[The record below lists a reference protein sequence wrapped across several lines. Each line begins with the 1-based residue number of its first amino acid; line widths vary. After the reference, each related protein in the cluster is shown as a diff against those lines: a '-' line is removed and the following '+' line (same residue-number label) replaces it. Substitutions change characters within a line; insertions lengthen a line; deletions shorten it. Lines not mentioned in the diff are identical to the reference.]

1 MGITYTGGGMN
12 QEHISRQFDGD
23 LEGLR
28 TRVLA
33 MGGLVEQQVIRAM
46 SGLESGDMALL
57 EQVIATDSVVN
68 RHEVELD
75 EACNNVIARRQ
86 PAAVDLRMIMT
97 VVKTITDLERI
108 GDEAKKIAKM
118 ARDIH
123 GENMRVVPRVDLR
136 PPAEIAVSML
146 RKSLD
151 AFARLDVNASA
162 DVMRQDREVDA
173 GYKAAMRQLITFM
186 MEDPRTISSSLD
198 LLFIAR
204 SIERIGDHA
213 KNISE
218 YVVYLVKGRDVRHIG
233 LEAMEK
239 EVAG

>member
-1 MGITYTGGGMN
+1 MN
-12 QEHISRQFDGD
+12 HEHISRQFDAD

-28 TRVLA
+28 TRVMA
-33 MGGLVEQQVIRAM
+33 MGGLVEQQVMRAM
-46 SGLESGDMALL
+46 DGLESGDMALI
-57 EQVIATDSVVN
+57 EQVIATDRLVN

-118 ARDIH
+118 ARALH
-123 GENMRVVPRVDLR
+123 GGDTRVVPRLNLR
-136 PPAEIAVSML
+136 PPAEIAVAML
-146 RKSLD
+146 RRSLD

-162 DVMRQDREVDA
+162 EVVRQDRDVDA
-173 GYKAAMRQLITFM
+173 GSKAAMRQLITFM
-186 MEDPRTISSSLD
+186 MEDPRTISGSLD
-198 LLFIAR
+198 LLFVAR

-213 KNISE
+213 KNIAE
-218 YVVYLVKGRDVRHIG
+218 YVVYLVQGRDVRHIG

-239 EVAG
+239 EVSRQLQNL

>member
-1 MGITYTGGGMN
+1 MN
-12 QEHISRQFDGD
+12 QEHISRQFDAD

-33 MGGLVEQQVIRAM
+33 MGGLVEQQLIRAM
-46 SGLESGDMALL
+46 DGLESGNMALID
-57 EQVIATDSVVN
+57 QVIAGDRQVN

-108 GDEAKKIAKM
+108 GDEAKKIAKTAKQLHTATSNFM
-118 ARDIH
+118 PQIRLCHIADA
-123 GENMRVVPRVDLR
+123 VVD
-136 PPAEIAVSML
+136 ML
-146 RKSLD
+146 RKALD
-151 AFARLDVNASA
+151 AFARFDVNASA
-162 DVMRQDREVDA
+162 EVVRQDREVDA

-198 LLFIAR
+198 LLFVAR
-204 SIERIGDHA
+204 AIERIGDHA

-233 LEAMEK
+233 LAAMEK
-239 EVAG
+239 EVAEQMNNL

>member
-1 MGITYTGGGMN
+1 MN
-12 QEHISRQFDGD
+12 QEHISRQFDAD

-33 MGGLVEQQVIRAM
+33 MDGLVEQQLVRAM
-46 SGLESGDMALL
+46 DGLESGNVALL
-57 EQVIATDSVVN
+57 EQVIAADREVN

-118 ARDIH
+118 AREVHH
-123 GENMRVVPRVDLR
+123 GEIRLVPKVDLR
-136 PPAEIAVSML
+136 HPADIAVAML
-146 RKSLD
+146 RKALD

-162 DVMRQDREVDA
+162 EVVRQDRDVDA
-173 GYKAAMRQLITFM
+173 GFKAAMRQLITFM

-204 SIERIGDHA
+204 SIERVGDHA

-233 LEAMEK
+233 LEAMER
-239 EVAG
+239 EVASR

>member
-1 MGITYTGGGMN
+1 MN
-12 QEHISRQFDGD
+12 QEHISRQFDAD

-33 MGGLVEQQVIRAM
+33 MGGLVEQQLVRAM
-46 SGLESGDMALL
+46 NGLETGNIAML
-57 EQVIATDSVVN
+57 EAVIAADREVN

-118 ARDIH
+118 AREVH
-123 GENMRVVPRVDLR
+123 QGEHRVVPKVDLR
-136 PPAEIAVSML
+136 HPADIAVAML
-146 RKSLD
+146 RKALD

-162 DVMRQDREVDA
+162 EVVRQDRDVDA
-173 GYKAAMRQLITFM
+173 GFKSAMRQLITFM

-204 SIERIGDHA
+204 SIERVGDHA

-233 LEAMEK
+233 LEAMER
-239 EVAG
+239 EVAAR

>member
-1 MGITYTGGGMN
+1 MQTGGGMN
-12 QEHISRQFDGD
+12 HEHITKQFDVD

-28 TRVLA
+28 SRVLA
-33 MGGLVEQQVIRAM
+33 MGGLVEHQLVRAM
-46 SGLESGDMALL
+46 EALASGDMAQI
-57 EQVIATDSVVN
+57 EQVIATDRVVN

-75 EACNNVIARRQ
+75 EACNHVIAKRQ

-118 ARDIH
+118 ARAIHDGDI
-123 GENMRVVPRVDLR
+123 RVLPRVDLHR
-136 PPAEIAVSML
+136 PAEIAVSML

-151 AFARLDVNASA
+151 AFARLDVTVSA
-162 DVMRQDREVDA
+162 EVVRQDREVDA
-173 GYKAAMRQLITFM
+173 GFKAAMRQLITFM
-186 MEDPRTISSSLD
+186 MEDPRTISNSLD

-233 LEAMEK
+233 LEAMER
-239 EVAG
+239 EVAAS

>member
-1 MGITYTGGGMN
+1 MN
-12 QEHISRQFDGD
+12 QEHISRQFDAD

-33 MGGLVEQQVIRAM
+33 MGGLVEQQLVRAM
-46 SGLESGDMALL
+46 DGLERGDIGLL
-57 EQVIATDSVVN
+57 ELVIARDREVN

-118 ARDIH
+118 ARDVH
-123 GENMRVVPRVDLR
+123 RSEARAVPSVDLR
-136 PPAEIAVSML
+136 HPAEIAVAML
-146 RKSLD
+146 RKALD

-162 DVMRQDREVDA
+162 EVVRQDRDVDA
-173 GYKAAMRQLITFM
+173 GFKAAMRQLITYM

-204 SIERIGDHA
+204 PIERVGDHA

-218 YVVYLVKGRDVRHIG
+218 YVVYLV
-233 LEAMEK
+233 
-239 EVAG
+239 

>member
-1 MGITYTGGGMN
+1 MN
-12 QEHISRQFDGD
+12 HEHITKQFDVD

-33 MGGLVEQQVIRAM
+33 MGGLVEQQLIRAM
-46 SGLESGDMALL
+46 EALDSGDMAQI
-57 EQVIATDSVVN
+57 EQVIATDRVVN

-75 EACNNVIARRQ
+75 EACNHVNAKRQ

-118 ARDIH
+118 ARAIH
-123 GENMRVVPRVDLR
+123 AGDVRVLPRVDLHR
-136 PPAEIAVSML
+136 PAEIAVSML
-146 RKSLD
+146 RKALD
-151 AFARLDVNASA
+151 AFARLDVSASA
-162 DVMRQDREVDA
+162 EVVRQDREVDA
-173 GYKAAMRQLITFM
+173 GFKAAMRQLITFM

-233 LEAMEK
+233 LEAMER
-239 EVAG
+239 EVAAR

>member
-1 MGITYTGGGMN
+1 MN
-12 QEHISRQFDGD
+12 QEHIVKQFDAD

-46 SGLESGDMALL
+46 DGLESGDIAVI
-57 EQVIATDSVVN
+57 EQVIATDRMVN

-75 EACNNVIARRQ
+75 EACNHVIAKRQ

-118 ARDIH
+118 ARAIHDGDI
-123 GENMRVVPRVDLR
+123 RVVPSVDLR
-136 PPAEIAVSML
+136 APADIAVAML
-146 RKSLD
+146 RKALD
-151 AFARLDVNASA
+151 AFARLDVTASA
-162 DVMRQDREVDA
+162 EVVRQDREVDA
-173 GYKAAMRQLITFM
+173 GFKAAMRQLITYM

-239 EVAG
+239 EVARQLGNL

>member
-1 MGITYTGGGMN
+1 MN
-12 QEHISRQFDGD
+12 HEHITKQFDVD

-28 TRVLA
+28 SGVLA
-33 MGGLVEQQVIRAM
+33 MGGLVEQQLVRAM
-46 SGLESGDMALL
+46 EALASGDMAQI
-57 EQVIATDSVVN
+57 EQVIATDRVVN

-75 EACNNVIARRQ
+75 EACNNVIAKRQ

-118 ARDIH
+118 ARAIH
-123 GENMRVVPRVDLR
+123 AGDVRVLPRVDLR
-136 PPAEIAVSML
+136 RPADIAVAML
-146 RKSLD
+146 RKALD
-151 AFARLDVNASA
+151 AFARLDASVSA
-162 DVMRQDREVDA
+162 EVVRQDREVDA
-173 GYKAAMRQLITFM
+173 GFKAAMRQLITFM

-233 LEAMEK
+233 LEAMER
-239 EVAG
+239 EVAGR